1 MIVMGDAAGQS
12 QRKGIDFSR
21 LYEFRFK
28 GVDQASRQ
36 AVWDEIARHLYGLLG
51 NPRTVLDPA
60 AGRCEFVNAL
70 PGVERWIVDATDHT
84 VGFTRDPEINVVIS
98 DIRDAPLPAEHF
110 EGVLVSNF
118 LEHLENQNAVADV
131 LAHLRASMAP
141 GGRIAVLG
149 PNFKYCAREYFDCA
163 DHELALSHVAVAEH
177 LYAAGFEVERTIPR
191 YLPYS
196 FRGVLPP
203 MPSLTRLYL
212 RTPIAWRILGKQF
225 LVIGRR

>member
-1 MIVMGDAAGQS
+1 MGDEQGVS
-12 QRKGIDFSR
+12 QRRGIDFQR
-21 LYEFRFK
+21 LYEYRFK
-28 GVDQASRQ
+28 DVDQGSRQ
-36 AVWDEIARHLYGLLG
+36 AVWGEIAPHLYELLG
-51 NPRTVLDPA
+51 RPRTVLDPA

-70 PGVERWIVDATDHT
+70 PGVERWIVDTTDHT
-84 VGFTRDPEINVVIS
+84 EGFTRDPEIKVVIS

-131 LAHLRASMAP
+131 LAHLRDAMAP

-149 PNFKYCAREYFDCA
+149 PNFKYCSREYFDCA

-177 LYAAGFEVERTIPR
+177 LYAAGFEVDRVIPR

-196 FRGVLPP
+196 FRGILPP
-203 MPSLTRLYL
+203 MPSLTRRYL

-225 LVIGRR
+225 LVVGRRP

>member
-1 MIVMGDAAGQS
+1 MGEARSEDS
-12 QRKGIDFSR
+12 TRGIDFGR
-21 LYEFRFK
+21 LYEFRFRD
-28 GVDQASRQ
+28 VDQASRQ
-36 AVWDEIARHLYGLLG
+36 AVWSEIALHLHGLMG
-51 NPRTVLDPA
+51 HPGTVLDPA

-70 PGVERWIVDATDHT
+70 PGVERWVVDTTDHT
-84 VGFTRDPEINVVIS
+84 DGFSRDPDVKVVIS
-98 DIRDAPLPAEHF
+98 DIRDAPLPADHF

-118 LEHLENQNAVADV
+118 LEHLESQNAVADV
-131 LAHLRASMAP
+131 LAHLRRSMAP

-163 DHELALSHVAVAEH
+163 DHELALTHVSVAEH
-177 LYAAGFEVERTIPR
+177 LYAAGFEIDRVIPR

-203 MPSLTRLYL
+203 IPALTRLYL
-212 RTPIAWRILGKQF
+212 RMPLAWRLLGKQF